1 MGGSVT
7 ENPENPANGGGT
19 VPAKLRTDK
28 VADAITPIAT
38 RVARDPERREHAKAV
53 LDSARA
59 VLDKVQADGARSAAS
74 DKKVQDEVVRAAK
87 ELKQG
92 ASKLSAKPSSSKKRR
107 VAKVAAA
114 GAVAVGAA
122 VVAKK
127 AMSKDEDEFEYTP

>member
-1 MGGSVT
+1 M
-7 ENPENPANGGGT
+7 
-19 VPAKLRTDK
+19 PAKLRTDK

-38 RVARDPERREHAKAV
+38 RVARDPELREHAKAV

-92 ASKLSAKPSSSKKRR
+92 ASKLSAKPGGSKKRR

>member
-1 MGGSVT
+1 M
-7 ENPENPANGGGT
+7 
-19 VPAKLRTDK
+19 PAKLRTDK

-38 RVARDPERREHAKAV
+38 KVARDPELREHAKAV

-59 VLDKVQADGARSAAS
+59 VLDKVQSDGARSAAS

-92 ASKLSAKPSSSKKRR
+92 ASKLAAKPPSSKKRR

>member
-1 MGGSVT
+1 M
-7 ENPENPANGGGT
+7 
-19 VPAKLRTDK
+19 PAKLRTDK

-38 RVARDPERREHAKAV
+38 RVARDPELREHAKAV